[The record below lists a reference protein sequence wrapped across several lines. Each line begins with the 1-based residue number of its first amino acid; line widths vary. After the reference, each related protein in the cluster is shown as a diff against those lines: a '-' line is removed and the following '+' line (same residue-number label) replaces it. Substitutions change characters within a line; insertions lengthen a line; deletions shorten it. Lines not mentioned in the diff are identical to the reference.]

1 MIQDPV
7 WEQSFPDVASVVVPM
22 LKPGRS
28 TCSSSASR
36 KEVRERQATN
46 EERARATVAQLNG
59 FGLRA
64 DRAHERRSK
73 RDLHGLPGMARAE
86 TPGDEGCV
94 VIDRRH
100 FAVLAAGVVLVLALL
115 GALAWRVWDPG
126 EGSLAEPIAVNATLS
141 PQQHMFGDPVR
152 ARIEVVLDAERVD
165 PDSVKVRANFAPH
178 RQLQPPTESRSAAGP
193 ITRVRFDYRLACLT
207 YSCLP
212 NGRRRFEL
220 KNAAVEYSTGRGG
233 GVRTEEIDW
242 PTLTA
247 SGRISR
253 ARFYE
258 AQTRAEFR
266 ELEPPAYRVSPR
278 LVEVIGLLLALIF
291 AAAAVILILR
301 LLPLERI
308 AERLGAEDGRHT
320 DPRSSERLRACGTS
334 TPDRAEEGRRALER
348 LAAEL
353 RSAGTPSWQARPAS
367 SPGHAVPRRRTAD
380 EAVRRR
386 RAADL
391 GGR

>member
-1 MIQDPV
+1 
-7 WEQSFPDVASVVVPM
+7 
-22 LKPGRS
+22 
-28 TCSSSASR
+28 
-36 KEVRERQATN
+36 
-46 EERARATVAQLNG
+46 
-59 FGLRA
+59 
-64 DRAHERRSK
+64 
-73 RDLHGLPGMARAE
+73 MARAE
-86 TPGDEGCV
+86 TPGDEGFV

-115 GALAWRVWDPG
+115 GALAWRIWDPG
-126 EGSLAEPIAVNATLS
+126 EEGSLAEPIAVNATLS

-165 PDSVKVRANFAPH
+165 PDSVKVRASFAPY
-178 RQLQPPTESRSAAGP
+178 RQLQPQTESRSDAGP
-193 ITRVRFDYRLACLT
+193 ITRLRFDYRLACLT

-291 AAAAVILILR
+291 GAAAVILILR

-308 AERLGAEDGRHT
+308 AERLGLKTVDTRT
-320 DPRSSERLRACGTS
+320 PLERALARVRETS

-348 LAAEL
+348 LAHEL
-353 RSAGTPSWQARPAS
+353 RKARNPELAGAASELAWSRQFPA
-367 SPGHAVPRRRTAD
+367 D
-380 EAVRRR
+380 
-386 RAADL
+386 
-391 GGR
+391 GRLTRLSGDVERLISEGR